1 MTEMKQLRWLLSLLL
16 LLSFSAASGKADVPK
31 AQGDYTLGADDVI
44 DVSVANHGGFDRT
57 LTILPDGKV
66 TFPGVG
72 EVTAAGRTAKAV
84 AAEIQTALEKT
95 MNNVS
100 VVISVKEMHSRRVR
114 IIGAVRSPGAFDL
127 KPGWRLLDV
136 VATAG
141 GLSAKPS
148 FVTARLIRGGVQT
161 LPLNVTAAMTMP
173 DSEANLRLEP
183 DDLILFDELDA
194 PSRQQVHVMGQVG
207 RPGAYDLDSNLTLLT
222 LMSEA
227 GSATDKA
234 ALTRAYVLRGS
245 AEIPI
250 NLRPLLVEGQPD
262 AAVTNFKLKAGDV
275 LFVPEIKTRY
285 AVMGEVKSPGY
296 YALPEKGAVTAL
308 QAFNLAG
315 GQSGNAD
322 LKQAGIIRQINGK
335 PTVIKVNLNLDSLLK
350 KGELASNP
358 ALQPEDVLYIPPRK
372 SGGFHWQDALAP
384 LSALSI
390 LGFRIGR

>member
-1 MTEMKQLRWLLSLLL
+1 MTDLKQMRWRLALLL
-16 LLSFSAASGKADVPK
+16 LLSFSVASVKADTGK

-44 DVSVANHGGFDRT
+44 DISVLNHSAFDKT
-57 LTILPDGKV
+57 LTILPDGKIA
-66 TFPGVG
+66 FPGVG
-72 EVTAAGRTAKAV
+72 EITAAGKTAKAL

-95 MNNVS
+95 MNNVG
-100 VVISVKEMHSRRVR
+100 VVISVKERHSRRVR
-114 IIGAVRSPGAFDL
+114 IIGAVRTPGGFDL

-136 VATAG
+136 VAGAG
-141 GLSAKPS
+141 GLSAKPALI
-148 FVTARLIRGGVQT
+148 TARLIRGGVQT
-161 LPLNVTAAMTMP
+161 LPLNVTEAMATP

-194 PSRQQVHVMGQVG
+194 PSKAQVHVMGQVG
-207 RPGAYDLDSNLTLLT
+207 KPGAYDLDSNLNLLT
-222 LMSEA
+222 LISEA

-245 AEIPI
+245 VEMPI

-275 LFVPEIKTRY
+275 LFVPEILTRY

-296 YALPEKGAVTAL
+296 YALPEKSVVTAL

-315 GQSGNAD
+315 GQGSNAD
-322 LKQAGIIRQINGK
+322 VRQAGIIRQINGK

-350 KGELASNP
+350 KGALASNP
-358 ALQPEDVLYIPPRK
+358 ALQPDDVLYIPPRK